1 MLKDSQHIGHS
12 RPSSLLVH
20 EDASSSEQA
29 ALGEA
34 QFGGLLFPS
43 PDVQAFDAKPHIS
56 ESYLKDPDLTCIKNS
71 LRGRPERPS
80 ESCMRTMTIRKKRTK
95 FQNETNV

>member
-34 QFGGLLFPS
+34 QFGGHLFAS

-71 LRGRPERPS
+71 LRGRPERQS
-80 ESCMRTMTIRKKRTK
+80 TSCMRTMAIKKERTK
-95 FQNETNV
+95 YQNKTNV